1 MTISIITPTYNESDN
16 IGKLVTYLKEHG
28 GGGLIE
34 IIVSDGGSADETFEK
49 ARNAGAMAVL
59 SPEKG
64 RAAQMKFGASLA
76 KGDILYFVHA
86 DTIPPKSYVADIQKA
101 ILDGYDLGRYLSK
114 YNTPNWLL
122 QINAVL
128 SRLDTFAGM
137 GGDQTLFITKKL
149 YEQTGGFNPSMKIM
163 EEFEFC
169 TRARKQGMYKIMNS
183 AALISTRKYDT
194 NSWLTVQ
201 KANFTIVNMYKSGAS
216 QDSMVAKYEEMLQY
230 R

>member
-1 MTISIITPTYNESDN
+1 MTISIITPTYNEAGN
-16 IGKLVTYLKEHG
+16 IGKLVFYLKEHG
-28 GGGLIE
+28 GDRVE
-34 IIVSDGGSADETFEK
+34 IIVSDGGSSDATLEE
-49 ARNAGAMAVL
+49 ARITGAMVIS

-114 YNTPNWLL
+114 YNSPNWLL
-122 QINAVL
+122 QINSVL

-149 YEQTGGFNPSMKIM
+149 YEQTGGFNPNMKIM

-169 TRARKQGMYKIMNS
+169 TRARKQGRYKIMNS